1 VVVCEQCEVLTALQV
16 VTKDLDS
23 MDNGK
28 KFRFMGRVVAFSGRE
43 FARLVARKLRSLAL
57 VLEKNSAET

>member
-1 VVVCEQCEVLTALQV
+1 VVVFEQCEVLTAL

-28 KFRFMGRVVAFSGRE
+28 KFKFMGRVIAFSEIE
-43 FARLVARKLRSLAL
+43 FARPVAHRLRSLAL
-57 VLEKNSAET
+57 VLEQNSAET

>member
-1 VVVCEQCEVLTALQV
+1 

-28 KFRFMGRVVAFSGRE
+28 KFKFMGRVVASIGSE
-43 FARLVARKLRSLAL
+43 FARLVAHKLRSLAL
-57 VLEKNSAET
+57 VLEQNNAET